1 MIHRK
6 KTPLLI
12 LMCLT
17 AVGSLT
23 VSDGMSQISRN
34 QAGGTTRSR
43 TMAAAADPGSLQ
55 QILEETRNQ
64 LSLAEKA
71 KIAVDRRDGRVE
83 KMSVDLSS
91 GSFYIPK
98 IHEAGLYLVAED
110 HIGKDVLIVT
120 FRSKNR
126 GILGD
131 VQKVVDTSS
140 GMVIGTSLRD

>member
-1 MIHRK
+1 
-6 KTPLLI
+6 
-12 LMCLT
+12 
-17 AVGSLT
+17 
-23 VSDGMSQISRN
+23 
-34 QAGGTTRSR
+34 
-43 TMAAAADPGSLQ
+43 
-55 QILEETRNQ
+55 
-64 LSLAEKA
+64 
-71 KIAVDRRDGRVE
+71 
-83 KMSVDLSS
+83 MSVDLSS